1 MRVRSLLLLLIFVS
15 IPLTAT
21 AQTTV
26 EIPDPNLRAAIAEA
40 LGKAPDDPILRSEM
54 ATLTRLSMGDAGISD
69 LTGLEWAIN
78 LTGLNLEGNSISDI
92 SPLTNLT
99 NLTVLALYDNSISDI
114 SPLTNLTNLTG
125 LALEGNSISDI
136 SPLAN
141 LTNLTVL
148 ALFDNSLSNISPLAD
163 LTNLKTLF
171 LSDNSLSDLSPLA
184 NLTNLTYLVL
194 SDNPLSDI
202 SALAN
207 LTNLTTLY
215 LNNASLSDISA
226 LANLTNLTTLLL
238 SDNSLSDISAL
249 ANLTN
254 LTQLRLRA
262 NSLSDISPLANL
274 TNLTYLVLHNNSLS
288 DISPLANLTNLT
300 SLTLHNNSLSD
311 ISPLANLTNLTQLGL
326 VANPLSD
333 ISPLADLTNL
343 TRLNLSFNS
352 ISDISPLANLI
363 NLSYLNL
370 ERNPLNYP
378 AMHTHIPALEIKG
391 VSVSYDDRTPASL
404 HKISGDETASDNSL
418 LIVEVKG
425 SDNRPFE
432 GVPVTF
438 AIVSGGGALGVTST
452 TTDAQGRAQSELTL
466 GSDGEPN
473 RVTASVVPFGLE
485 ALFTVGQSVVV
496 DIPDPNLR
504 AAIADALGKA
514 PDDPIL
520 ASEMATLTELAA
532 GAWAIRI
539 GDLTGLEEAT
549 NLSYLHISNTS
560 TLDLSPLADLTNLT
574 TLTLSKSISD
584 LSSLADLTNLT
595 ALSISPTSDISPLA
609 SLTNLTTLTL
619 GGSISDL
626 SPLADLT
633 NLTTLTFDGSI
644 SDLSLLPNLT
654 NLTAIRIYNT
664 SISDLSP
671 LAHFTNLTQLDLT
684 LSSTS
689 DLSPLAN
696 LTNLTDLTLYGST
709 WDISPLAN
717 LTNLT
722 QLRLGLSSTSDL
734 SPLANLTNLTQLSL
748 GLSPNSTSDLSP
760 LANLTNLTQLRL
772 DLSSDSTWDISPL
785 ANLTNLTQLSLGLSS
800 TSDISPLANLTNL
813 TDLTLYGSTSDISPL
828 TNLTNLTWLNLR
840 GIPLSYPAILTHIPA
855 LQSKGV
861 HVSYDDR
868 TPASLHKISGDETAT
883 ENSLLIVEVKGS
895 KNRPFEGV
903 PVTFAIVSGGGALG
917 VTSTT
922 TDAQGRAQSELT
934 LGSDGEPNRVTV
946 SVVPFGLEA
955 LFSVGQSA
963 VDIPDLNLRAA
974 IADALGK
981 ALNDTF
987 FTSEMATLTEL
998 EATRRGEISD
1008 LTGLERAT
1016 NLTSLALHINSTS
1029 DISPLVNLTN
1039 LTTLTL
1045 YGSTSDLSPL
1055 ANLTNLTVLSLRVG
1069 STSDLSALAGLTNL
1083 RELSLGEP
1091 HGLDSS
1097 TLPSLT
1103 NLQALSIWG
1112 WTWRWAGDPPF
1123 HGLSGLLD
1131 PTFLAGF
1138 PNLTE
1143 LTISNAGYANYNL
1156 SNISP
1161 VAGLSRLK
1169 KITLSHCLISDISP
1183 LVENTGL
1190 GQGSIVD
1197 VRGNPLS
1204 YVSLHTHIPDL
1215 QSRGVTVHFD
1225 DGASPALLGVSG
1237 DYQNGAVSTP
1247 LPQPLVIEAHDENG
1261 FAVAGVQVEFTVSQG
1276 DGALG
1281 AAIATTGENGRAQ
1294 TTLTLGPNPGTN
1306 SVHVYAPEFEGHAV
1320 FHAIAD
1326 SEMPP
1331 VSSDVN
1337 DDGTTNILDLVLVS
1351 SALGSAGDNLAA
1363 DVNGDGVVDILD
1375 LVIVAGMLGDAAAAP
1390 SARLQAL
1397 ETFTEAEVKQ
1407 WLNDIRLLRLE
1418 DPIAQRGI
1426 MMLERLLALLIPEET
1441 ELLANYPNPFNPETW
1456 IPYRLAESA
1465 FVTLTIY
1472 DLSGQVV
1479 RTLDVGRQIASTYEN
1494 RSKAI
1499 YWDGRNELGQRAASG
1514 VYFYHLSAGDY
1525 SATRKMLILK

>member
-1 MRVRSLLLLLIFVS
+1 MRVKSLLLLLIFVS
-15 IPLTAT
+15 ISLTAT

-26 EIPDPNLRAAIAEA
+26 DIPDPNLRAAIAEA
-40 LGKAPDDPILRSEM
+40 LSKAPDDPILTSEM
-54 ATLTRLSMGDAGISD
+54 ATLTQLLMGDAGISD
-69 LTGLEWAIN
+69 LTGLEWATN
-78 LTGLNLEGNSISDI
+78 LTGLNLEGNSLSDI
-92 SPLTNLT
+92 SLLANLTNLRVLSLGFNSLSDVSPLADLTNLT
-99 NLTVLALYDNSISDI
+99 QLSLGFNSLSDI
-114 SPLTNLTNLTG
+114 SLLANLTNLSVLSLG
-125 LALEGNSISDI
+125 FNSLSDI
-136 SPLAN
+136 SLLAN

-148 ALFDNSLSNISPLAD
+148 NLS
-163 LTNLKTLF
+163 
-171 LSDNSLSDLSPLA
+171 
-184 NLTNLTYLVL
+184 
-194 SDNPLSDI
+194 
-202 SALAN
+202 
-207 LTNLTTLY
+207 
-215 LNNASLSDISA
+215 
-226 LANLTNLTTLLL
+226 
-238 SDNSLSDISAL
+238 
-249 ANLTN
+249 
-254 LTQLRLRA
+254 
-262 NSLSDISPLANL
+262 
-274 TNLTYLVLHNNSLS
+274 
-288 DISPLANLTNLT
+288 
-300 SLTLHNNSLSD
+300 
-311 ISPLANLTNLTQLGL
+311 G
-326 VANPLSD
+326 NPLSD

-343 TRLNLSFNS
+343 TQLALGFNSLSDISLLANLTNLSVLSLGFNSLSDISPLADLTNLTQLALDGNSLSDILPLANLTNLTVLNLSGNSLSDISPLADLTNLTQLALGFNS
-352 ISDISPLANLI
+352 LSDISPLANLT
-363 NLSYLNL
+363 NLSVLSLRSTSTSDISPLANLANLTQLNL

-378 AMHTHIPALEIKG
+378 AIHTHIPALESKG

-473 RVTASVVPFGLE
+473 RVAVSAVPFGLE
-485 ALFTVGQSVVV
+485 TLFNLSAAVNV
-496 DIPDPNLR
+496 PDPNLR
-504 AAIADALGKA
+504 AAIAETLGKA
-514 PDDPIL
+514 PDDPFFTH
-520 ASEMATLTELAA
+520 EMATLTELVA

-539 GDLTGLEEAT
+539 SDLTGLEEAT
-549 NLSYLHISNTS
+549 NLTYLHISNTS
-560 TLDLSPLADLTNLT
+560 TLSLSPLADLTNLT

-595 ALSISPTSDISPLA
+595 ALSLSPSSTSDLSPLA

-626 SPLADLT
+626 SPLASLT
-633 NLTTLTFDGSI
+633 SLTTLTFDGSK

-654 NLTAIRIYNT
+654 NLTALYIYNT
-664 SISDLSP
+664 LI
-671 LAHFTNLTQLDLT
+671 
-684 LSSTS
+684 S

-696 LTNLTDLTLYGST
+696 LTNLTHLNLSLSSTSDLTPLVNLTNLTTLTLGGSISDISGLANLT
-709 WDISPLAN
+709 SLTELDLHGSILDLSPLAILTNLTQLRLRLSPDSTSDISPLAN

-722 QLRLGLSSTSDL
+722 QLF
-734 SPLANLTNLTQLSL
+734 L
-748 GLSPNSTSDLSP
+748 GLSPNS
-760 LANLTNLTQLRL
+760 
-772 DLSSDSTWDISPL
+772 I
-785 ANLTNLTQLSLGLSS
+785 
-800 TSDISPLANLTNL
+800 SDISPLANLTNL
-813 TDLTLYGSTSDISPL
+813 TDLTLYGSILDLSPL
-828 TNLTNLTWLNLR
+828 MHLTDLTYLNIR
-840 GIPLSYPAILTHIPA
+840 GIPLSYPAIHTHIPA

-861 HVSYDDR
+861 NVSYDDR
-868 TPASLHKISGDETAT
+868 TPASLHKISGDETASD
-883 ENSLLIVEVKGS
+883 NSLLIVEVKGS
-895 KNRPFEGV
+895 KNLLFEGV
-903 PVTFAIVSGGGALG
+903 PVTFAIVAGGGALS

-934 LGSDGEPNRVTV
+934 LGSDGEPNRVTA

-974 IADALGK
+974 IAEALGK

-998 EATRRGEISD
+998 ATTRGGGISD

-1016 NLTSLALHINSTS
+1016 NLTTLNLRLSSGSIPGLSSLAK
-1029 DISPLVNLTN
+1029 LTN
-1039 LTTLTL
+1039 LTQFSLQ
-1045 YGSTSDLSPL
+1045 GSISDLSPF
-1055 ANLTNLTVLSLRVG
+1055 ANLTNLTGLYLWANSI
-1069 STSDLSALAGLTNL
+1069 SDFSPLAGLTNL
-1083 RELSLGEP
+1083 KELSLGDP
-1091 HGLDSS
+1091 VRLDSS
-1097 TLPSLT
+1097 TLPSLA
-1103 NLQALSIWG
+1103 NLQVLNIFG
-1112 WTWRWAGDPPF
+1112 FTWQWAGDPPF

-1143 LTISNAGYANYNL
+1143 LVISNAGYANYNL

-1161 VAGLSRLK
+1161 VAGLSRLE

-1183 LVENTGL
+1183 LLENTGL

-1197 VRGNPLS
+1197 VRRNPLS
-1204 YVSLHTHIPDL
+1204 YVSLHTHIPEL

-1225 DGASPALLGVSG
+1225 DGASPALLRVSG

-1281 AAIATTGENGRAQ
+1281 AAIATTDENGRAK
-1294 TTLTLGPNPGTN
+1294 TTFTLGPNPGTN

-1320 FHAIAD
+1320 FHAFAD

-1375 LVIVAGMLGDAAAAP
+1375 LVLVAGMLGDAAAAP

-1479 RTLDVGRQIASTYEN
+1479 RTLDVGRQIASAYEN

-1499 YWDGRNELGQRAASG
+1499 YWDGRNELGSGRQAASISITCLPG
-1514 VYFYHLSAGDY
+1514 IIRRRG
-1525 SATRKMLILK
+1525 KC

>member
-1 MRVRSLLLLLIFVS
+1 MKVKSLLLLLIFVS
-15 IPLTAT
+15 IPLAAT

-26 EIPDPNLRAAIAEA
+26 DIPDSNLRAAIAEA

-54 ATLTRLSMGDAGISD
+54 ATLTRLLVGNAGISD

-92 SPLTNLT
+92 SPLE
-99 NLTVLALYDNSISDI
+99 
-114 SPLTNLTNLTG
+114 NLTNLTG

-141 LTNLTVL
+141 LTNLIGLTL
-148 ALFDNSLSNISPLAD
+148 YDNSISVITPLAN
-163 LTNLKTLF
+163 LTNLTVLF
-171 LSDNSLSDLSPLA
+171 LSGNSISDISPLA
-184 NLTNLTYLVL
+184 NLTNLT
-194 SDNPLSDI
+194 
-202 SALAN
+202 
-207 LTNLTTLY
+207 TLF
-215 LNNASLSDISA
+215 LNNASISDISS

-238 SDNSLSDISAL
+238 SDNSISDISAL
-249 ANLTN
+249 ASLTN
-254 LTQLRLRA
+254 LTDLHLSD
-262 NSLSDISPLANL
+262 NSILDISPLANL
-274 TNLTYLVLHNNSLS
+274 TNLTYLVLKSNSIS
-288 DISPLANLTNLT
+288 DISPLADLTNLG
-300 SLTLHNNSLSD
+300 TLALHSNSTSD
-311 ISPLANLTNLTQLGL
+311 ISPLANLTNLTQLDL
-326 VANPLSD
+326 SANPLSD
-333 ISPLADLTNL
+333 ISPLGDVTNL
-343 TRLNLSFNS
+343 TSLNLRW
-352 ISDISPLANLI
+352 IP
-363 NLSYLNL
+363 LSY
-370 ERNPLNYP
+370 P
-378 AMHTHIPALEIKG
+378 AIHTHIPALESKG

-438 AIVSGGGALGVTST
+438 AIVSGGGALGATST

-520 ASEMATLTELAA
+520 TSEMATLTRLTA
-532 GAWAIRI
+532 GAWEIRI
-539 GDLTGLEEAT
+539 GDVTGLEEAT
-549 NLSYLHISNTS
+549 NLTYLHISNTS

-595 ALSISPTSDISPLA
+595 SLSLSPTSDISPLA
-609 SLTNLTTLTL
+609 NLTNLTTLSL

-626 SPLADLT
+626 SPLANLT
-633 NLTTLTFDGSI
+633 NLTTLTFGGSI

-654 NLTAIRIYNT
+654 NLTALRIYNT
-664 SISDLSP
+664 LIS
-671 LAHFTNLTQLDLT
+671 
-684 LSSTS
+684 
-689 DLSPLAN
+689 
-696 LTNLTDLTLYGST
+696 
-709 WDISPLAN
+709 DISPLAN

-722 QLRLGLSSTSDL
+722 QLNLSL
-734 SPLANLTNLTQLSL
+734 SP
-748 GLSPNSTSDLSP
+748 TS
-760 LANLTNLTQLRL
+760 
-772 DLSSDSTWDISPL
+772 DISPL
-785 ANLTNLTQLSLGLSS
+785 ANLTNLTQLNLSLSS

-813 TDLTLYGSTSDISPL
+813 TQLDLRLPSDSTSDISPL
-828 TNLTNLTWLNLR
+828 ANLTDLTTLTLGGSISDISPLAGLTNLTALRIYNTSISDLSPLVNLTNLTQLDLR
-840 GIPLSYPAILTHIPA
+840 GIQLSYPTIHTHIPA
-855 LQSKGV
+855 LQSAGV
-861 HVSYDDR
+861 NVSYDDR

-883 ENSLLIVEVKGS
+883 DNSLLIVEVKGS

-917 VTSTT
+917 VTSAT

-946 SVVPFGLEA
+946 SVVPFELEA

-974 IADALGK
+974 IARALRK

-987 FTSEMATLTEL
+987 LASEMATLTEL

-1016 NLTSLALHINSTS
+1016 NLTTLSISNASAS
-1029 DISPLVNLTN
+1029 DISPLANLTN

-1055 ANLTNLTVLSLRVG
+1055 ANLTNLTVLSLWVG

-1083 RELSLGEP
+1083 RGLSLGEP

-1123 HGLSGLLD
+1123 YGLSGLLD
-1131 PTFLAGF
+1131 PTFWAGF

-1143 LTISNAGYANYNL
+1143 LAITNAGYANYNL

-1161 VAGLSRLK
+1161 VAGLSRLN
-1169 KITLSHCLISDISP
+1169 KITLTHCLISDISP

-1197 VRGNPLS
+1197 VRSNPLS
-1204 YVSLHTHIPDL
+1204 YASLHAHIPEL

-1237 DYQNGAVSTP
+1237 DYQNGAVST
-1247 LPQPLVIEAHDENG
+1247 QTAS
-1261 FAVAGVQVEFTVSQG
+1261 TVS
-1276 DGALG
+1276 
-1281 AAIATTGENGRAQ
+1281 
-1294 TTLTLGPNPGTN
+1294 
-1306 SVHVYAPEFEGHAV
+1306 H
-1320 FHAIAD
+1320 
-1326 SEMPP
+1326 
-1331 VSSDVN
+1331 
-1337 DDGTTNILDLVLVS
+1337 
-1351 SALGSAGDNLAA
+1351 
-1363 DVNGDGVVDILD
+1363 
-1375 LVIVAGMLGDAAAAP
+1375 
-1390 SARLQAL
+1390 
-1397 ETFTEAEVKQ
+1397 
-1407 WLNDIRLLRLE
+1407 
-1418 DPIAQRGI
+1418 
-1426 MMLERLLALLIPEET
+1426 
-1441 ELLANYPNPFNPETW
+1441 
-1456 IPYRLAESA
+1456 
-1465 FVTLTIY
+1465 
-1472 DLSGQVV
+1472 
-1479 RTLDVGRQIASTYEN
+1479 
-1494 RSKAI
+1494 
-1499 YWDGRNELGQRAASG
+1499 
-1514 VYFYHLSAGDY
+1514 
-1525 SATRKMLILK
+1525 

>member
-1 MRVRSLLLLLIFVS
+1 MKVKSLLLLLIFVS
-15 IPLTAT
+15 ISLTAT

-26 EIPDPNLRAAIAEA
+26 DIPDPNLRAAIAEA
-40 LGKAPDDPILRSEM
+40 LDKAPDDPILRSEM
-54 ATLTRLSMGDAGISD
+54 ATLTRLSMRDAGISD

-78 LTGLNLEGNSISDI
+78 LTGLDLYDNSLSDI
-92 SPLTNLT
+92 SLLGNLT
-99 NLTVLALYDNSISDI
+99 NLTVL
-114 SPLTNLTNLTG
+114 NL
-125 LALEGNSISDI
+125 SR
-136 SPLAN
+136 
-141 LTNLTVL
+141 
-148 ALFDNSLSNISPLAD
+148 NSLSDISPLAD
-163 LTNLKTLF
+163 LTNLEGIDLGA
-171 LSDNSLSDLSPLA
+171 NSLSNISPLG
-184 NLTNLTYLVL
+184 NLTNLTVL
-194 SDNPLSDI
+194 NLS
-202 SALAN
+202 S
-207 LTNLTTLY
+207 
-215 LNNASLSDISA
+215 
-226 LANLTNLTTLLL
+226 
-238 SDNSLSDISAL
+238 
-249 ANLTN
+249 
-254 LTQLRLRA
+254 
-262 NSLSDISPLANL
+262 NSLSDISPLADL
-274 TNLTYLVLHNNSLS
+274 TNLTYLDLNNASLSGISPLADLTNLTGLFLYDNSLS
-288 DISPLANLTNLT
+288 DISPLADLTNLT
-300 SLTLHNNSLSD
+300 QLDLGANPLSDVSPLAGLTNLTYLYLSAYSILDISPLADLTNLTQLNLSSSLLSDISPLADLTNLTYLNLSFSSLSD
-311 ISPLANLTNLTQLGL
+311 ISPLANLTNLTQL
-326 VANPLSD
+326 D
-333 ISPLADLTNL
+333 FRD
-343 TRLNLSFNS
+343 NS
-352 ISDISPLANLI
+352 ISDISPLLDLTNLTRLVLEG
-363 NLSYLNL
+363 NPLSY
-370 ERNPLNYP
+370 P
-378 AMHTHIPALEIKG
+378 AIHTHIPALESAG

-404 HKISGDETASDNSL
+404 HKISGDETASYNSL

-425 SDNRPFE
+425 SDDLPFE

-438 AIVSGGGALGVTST
+438 AIVSGGGVLGVTST

-473 RVTASVVPFGLE
+473 RVAVSAVPFGLE
-485 ALFTVGQSVVV
+485 TLFNLPAVV

-504 AAIADALGKA
+504 AAIAEALGKA

-520 ASEMATLTELAA
+520 TSEMATLTELVA
-532 GAWAIRI
+532 GAWAVRI
-539 GDLTGLEEAT
+539 GDLTGVEEAT
-549 NLSYLHISNTS
+549 NLTYLHISNTS
-560 TLDLSPLADLTNLT
+560 TLELSPLANLTNLT

-595 ALSISPTSDISPLA
+595 ALSLSPTSDISPLA

-626 SPLADLT
+626 SPLASLTNLTTLTLGGSISDLSPLASLT
-633 NLTTLTFDGSI
+633 NLTTLTFGGSI

-654 NLTAIRIYNT
+654 NLTALRIYNT
-664 SISDLSP
+664 LIS
-671 LAHFTNLTQLDLT
+671 
-684 LSSTS
+684 
-689 DLSPLAN
+689 
-696 LTNLTDLTLYGST
+696 
-709 WDISPLAN
+709 DISPLAN

-722 QLRLGLSSTSDL
+722 QLNLSL
-734 SPLANLTNLTQLSL
+734 SP
-748 GLSPNSTSDLSP
+748 TS
-760 LANLTNLTQLRL
+760 
-772 DLSSDSTWDISPL
+772 DISPL
-785 ANLTNLTQLSLGLSS
+785 ANLTNLTQLNLSLSS

-813 TDLTLYGSTSDISPL
+813 TQLNLSLSSTSDISPL
-828 TNLTNLTWLNLR
+828 ANLTNLTQLDLRLPSDSTSDISPLANLTDLTTLSLGGSISDISPLAGLTNLTALRIYNTSISDLSPLVNLTNLTQLDLR
-840 GIPLSYPAILTHIPA
+840 GIQLSYPTILTHIPA
-855 LQSKGV
+855 LQSKGI

-868 TPASLHKISGDETAT
+868 TPALLHKISGDETASD
-883 ENSLLIVEVKGS
+883 NSLLIVEVKGS

-903 PVTFAIVSGGGALG
+903 PVTFAIVSGGGALS
-917 VTSTT
+917 VTSAT

-946 SVVPFGLEA
+946 SVVPFELEA

-974 IADALGK
+974 IARALRK

-987 FTSEMATLTEL
+987 LASEMATLTEL

-1016 NLTSLALHINSTS
+1016 NLTELHVNLPRNSTS
-1029 DISPLVNLTN
+1029 DLSPLASLTN

-1045 YGSTSDLSPL
+1045 GGSISDLSPL
-1055 ANLTNLTVLSLRVG
+1055 ANLTNLTVLSLWVG
-1069 STSDLSALAGLTNL
+1069 STSDLSSLAGLTNL
-1083 RELSLGEP
+1083 RGLSLGEP
-1091 HGLDSS
+1091 LRLDSS

-1112 WTWRWAGDPPF
+1112 FTWRWTGDPPF

-1161 VAGLSRLK
+1161 VAGLSGLK

-1190 GQGSIVD
+1190 GQDSIVD

-1204 YVSLHTHIPDL
+1204 YVSLHTHIPEL

-1225 DGASPALLGVSG
+1225 DGASPALLSVSG
-1237 DYQNGAVSTP
+1237 DYQNGAASTQ

-1281 AAIATTGENGRAQ
+1281 AAIATTDENGRAQ
-1294 TTLTLGPNPGTN
+1294 TTLTLGPNLGTN
-1306 SVHVYAPEFEGHAV
+1306 SVHVYAPEFEGHAI

-1397 ETFTEAEVKQ
+1397 ETFTAAEVKQ

-1479 RTLDVGRQIASTYEN
+1479 RTLDVGRQIASAYEN

>member
-1 MRVRSLLLLLIFVS
+1 MRVKSLLLLLIFVS

-26 EIPDPNLRAAIAEA
+26 DIPDPNLRAAIAEA

-54 ATLTRLSMGDAGISD
+54 ATLTRLLMGDAGISD

-78 LTGLNLEGNSISDI
+78 LTGLNLEGNSLSDI
-92 SPLTNLT
+92 SPLANLTHLTGLAVYDNSITDISPLANLT
-99 NLTVLALYDNSISDI
+99 NLTV
-114 SPLTNLTNLTG
+114 

-148 ALFDNSLSNISPLAD
+148 ALFDNSLSDISPLAN

-171 LSDNSLSDLSPLA
+171 LSDNSISDISSLA

-194 SDNPLSDI
+194 SANPLSDI
-202 SALAN
+202 SPLAN

-215 LNNASLSDISA
+215 LNNASLSDISP
-226 LANLTNLTTLLL
+226 LANLTNLTDLLL
-238 SDNSLSDISAL
+238 SDNSLSVISPL

-262 NSLSDISPLANL
+262 NSISDLSPLANL
-274 TNLTYLVLHNNSLS
+274 TNLTYLVLHNNSIS

-300 SLTLHNNSLSD
+300 SLTLHNNSISD

-378 AMHTHIPALEIKG
+378 AIHTHIPALESAG

-466 GSDGEPN
+466 GSNGEPN
-473 RVTASVVPFGLE
+473 RVTASVVPLGLE

-496 DIPDPNLR
+496 DISDPNLR

-520 ASEMATLTELAA
+520 ASEMATLTRLVA
-532 GAWAIRI
+532 GAWQIRI
-539 GDLTGLEEAT
+539 SDLTGLEEAT
-549 NLSYLHISNTS
+549 NLAYLHISNTS
-560 TLDLSPLADLTNLT
+560 TLGLSPLANLTNLT
-574 TLTLSKSISD
+574 ALTLSKSISD
-584 LSSLADLTNLT
+584 LSSLADLTTLT
-595 ALSISPTSDISPLA
+595 SLSLSPTSDLSPLA

-619 GGSISDL
+619 GGEISDL
-626 SPLADLT
+626 SPLASLT
-633 NLTTLTFDGSI
+633 NLTTLTFDGSV
-644 SDLSLLPNLT
+644 SDLSLLPDLT
-654 NLTAIRIYNT
+654 NLTALRIYNT
-664 SISDLSP
+664 VI
-671 LAHFTNLTQLDLT
+671 
-684 LSSTS
+684 S

-696 LTNLTDLTLYGST
+696 LTNLTEL
-709 WDISPLAN
+709 N
-717 LTNLT
+717 
-722 QLRLGLSSTSDL
+722 LSS
-734 SPLANLTNLTQLSL
+734 SP
-748 GLSPNSTSDLSP
+748 
-760 LANLTNLTQLRL
+760 
-772 DLSSDSTWDISPL
+772 
-785 ANLTNLTQLSLGLSS
+785 

-813 TDLTLYGSTSDISPL
+813 TDLTLYGSISDISPLANLTNLTQLNLSLSSTSDISPL
-828 TNLTNLTWLNLR
+828 ANLTNLTQLNLSLSSTSDISPLANLTNLTQLNLRLPSDSTSDISPLANLSGLTTLTLGGSISDISALANLTNLTDLTLYGSISDISPLANLTDLTYLTLR
-840 GIPLSYPAILTHIPA
+840 GIPLSYPAIHTHIPA
-855 LQSKGV
+855 LQSAGV
-861 HVSYDDR
+861 NVSYDDR
-868 TPASLHKISGDETAT
+868 TPASLHKISGDETASD
-883 ENSLLIVEVKGS
+883 NSLLIVEVRGS
-895 KNRPFEGV
+895 KNLPFEGV
-903 PVTFAIVSGGGALG
+903 PVTFAIVSGGGAL
-917 VTSTT
+917 SIASAT
-922 TDAQGRAQSELT
+922 TDAQGRAQSALT

-946 SVVPFGLEA
+946 SVVPFELEA

-974 IADALGK
+974 IARALRK

-998 EATRRGEISD
+998 AASGISD
-1008 LTGLERAT
+1008 LTGLGRAT
-1016 NLTSLALHINSTS
+1016 NLT
-1029 DISPLVNLTN
+1029 
-1039 LTTLTL
+1039 TLDL
-1045 YGSTSDLSPL
+1045 RLSSGSILGLSSL
-1055 ANLTNLTVLSLRVG
+1055 ANLTNLSEFSLSLG
-1069 STSDLSALAGLTNL
+1069 SISDLSPFANLTNLTGLSLEANSISDLSPLAGLTNL
-1083 RELSLGEP
+1083 RELSLGDP
-1091 HGLDSS
+1091 VKLDSS
-1097 TLPSLT
+1097 TIPRLA
-1103 NLQALSIWG
+1103 NLQVLNIWG

-1156 SNISP
+1156 SNFSP

-1197 VRGNPLS
+1197 VRINPLS
-1204 YVSLHTHIPDL
+1204 YVSLHTHIPEL

-1225 DGASPALLGVSG
+1225 DGASPALLRVSG
-1237 DYQNGAVSTP
+1237 DYQNGAASTQ

-1261 FAVAGVQVEFTVSQG
+1261 SAVAGVQVEFTVTQG

-1281 AAIATTGENGRAQ
+1281 AAIATTDENGRAQ
-1294 TTLTLGPNPGTN
+1294 TTLTLGPNLGTN
-1306 SVHVYAPEFEGHAV
+1306 SVHAYAPEFEGHAV

-1337 DDGTTNILDLVLVS
+1337 GDGTTNILDLVLVS

-1397 ETFTEAEVKQ
+1397 ETFTEAEVKG
-1407 WLNDIRLLRLE
+1407 WLNDIRLLQLE
-1418 DPIAQRGI
+1418 NPIVQRGI
-1426 MMLERLLALLIPEET
+1426 MMLERLLASLIPEET

-1479 RTLDVGRQIASTYEN
+1479 RTLDVGRQIASAYEN